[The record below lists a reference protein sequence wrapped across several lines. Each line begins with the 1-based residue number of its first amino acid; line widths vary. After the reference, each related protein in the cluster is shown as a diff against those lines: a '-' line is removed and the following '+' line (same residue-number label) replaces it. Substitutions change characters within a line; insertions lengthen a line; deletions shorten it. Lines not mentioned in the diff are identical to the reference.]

1 MTGRTLSRIPRLAW
15 LAGGVVVVAAAGA
28 WLWFGRSGKEAAVDM
43 DAVMRD
49 VLSEASTT
57 RVRTACS
64 TCHVFPQPDIL
75 PREYWP
81 VAVRGMFQI
90 AGRRGITI
98 PVSLDRAMAWYVFQA
113 PEQLPPAPGRTDAG
127 PGRTRWEREPW
138 RPDDVPVAGEQRP
151 AVTHVQMASLLGG
164 SGLDVLVSDVS
175 TNRVYALRPY
185 APEKKAVVVGTVPN
199 PGRLAVTDLDR
210 DGKPDLV
217 VAALGQLAPTNDP
230 VGSVVWFRRT
240 GPETFQPAVLAD
252 SLGRVAD
259 VRAVDLTNDGRTDL
273 LVAVFGWMQNGGL
286 LWLENTGGEPDHPA
300 FVRHVLDARPG
311 FTDVRA
317 VDLNRDGRLD
327 VVALIAQEFQQ
338 VMVYWAG
345 DDGYRPETVYQA
357 PNPDWGYTGLEVS
370 DFTGNGYPDIIVTNG
385 DNLDLTVAK
394 PFHGVGLLENLGD
407 GRFEYRHITSM
418 YGAHRAVP
426 VDLAGDG
433 QPGLLVSAW
442 LPPSVVERAPAPREA
457 LIWLER
463 VGPTRLVRRVLK
475 SEGVDHMTMAVGDA
489 TGDGRP
495 DIALGSMDL
504 GVVDPAQAHR
514 GPPLTSWVTLWRN
527 LGVEGPPVTPP
538 DSGVIDWHA
547 GSGND
552 RGQ

>member
-1 MTGRTLSRIPRLAW
+1 VGRIPRWAW
-15 LAGGVVVVAAAGA
+15 LAVGVVVVVAIGA
-28 WLWFGRSGKEAAVDM
+28 WLLLGRTGKQQTVDM
-43 DAVMRD
+43 EAVRRDA
-49 VLSEASTT
+49 LSEASTAQ
-57 RVRTACS
+57 VRTACS

-75 PREYWP
+75 PRDYWP

-90 AGRRGITI
+90 AARRGITI
-98 PVSLDRAMAWYVFQA
+98 PVSVDRAMAWYVFQA
-113 PEQLPPAPGRTDAG
+113 PEQLPAAPGRTDAG
-127 PGRTRWEREPW
+127 PGPLRWSREPW
-138 RPDDVPVAGEQRP
+138 HPEDVSPEAGQRP

-185 APEKKAVVVGTVPN
+185 EPNQKAVVIGSVPN

-210 DGKPDLV
+210 DGRTDLL

-240 GPETFQPAVLAD
+240 GPQSFQPVVLAD

-259 VRAVDLTNDGRTDL
+259 VQAADLNGDGRTDL
-273 LVAVFGWMQNGGL
+273 LVAVFGWMQNGEL
-286 LWLENTGGEPDHPA
+286 LWLENTGSGPDHPS
-300 FVRHVLDARPG
+300 FVRHILDSRSG

-317 VDLNRDGRLD
+317 ADLNHDGRLD

-338 VMVYWAG
+338 VMVYWG
-345 DDGYRPETVYQA
+345 EDGGYRPETVYQA
-357 PNPDWGYTGLEVS
+357 PNPDWGYTGLEVA
-370 DFTGNGYPDIIVTNG
+370 DFTGNGYPDLIVTNG

-426 VDLAGDG
+426 VDLSGDG
-433 QPGLLVSAW
+433 LPGLLVSAW
-442 LPPSVVERAPAPREA
+442 LPPTVVERAPAPREA

-463 VGPTRLVRRVLK
+463 VGPTQLVRRVLK
-475 SEGVDHMTMAVGDA
+475 SDGVDHMTMAVGDA

-527 LGVEGPPVTPP
+527 LGATRPSPRPG
-538 DSGVIDWHA
+538 DAQVIDWRA
-547 GSGND
+547 TPANQ
-552 RGQ
+552 RQP